1 MRGIIAHSRASA
13 PSVPSLKPVV
23 YGIMGGMKTKKT
35 LRSRLCLW
43 ARAIRVEQWTKNGV
57 VMMAW
62 FFSVADASQREIVRG
77 WESFLLAV
85 AMAGA
90 FSFVSSAF
98 YLLNDVSDY
107 EADRLHPVKRF
118 RPVAAGAVS
127 RLSAVR
133 VALVLFALGFL
144 YPALV
149 VIFLPSRTLAFATML
164 AYTVMQCLYTGFLKR
179 VPYLDVVTLA
189 TGFVLR
195 AVAGAA
201 IISAYISPWLLVC
214 TFTLSM
220 FLAFCKRRA
229 EMDTALASRAVLK
242 RYHPRALGVLI
253 LLAGAASF
261 GEYLVYT
268 LTSKMGAR
276 FPLLWATSL
285 FVAAGIVR
293 YLVLVW
299 RKADVG
305 RPERILLTDRP
316 LWLAIAGYGL
326 SAVLAV
332 ALG

>member
-1 MRGIIAHSRASA
+1 MS
-13 PSVPSLKPVV
+13 
-23 YGIMGGMKTKKT
+23 T
-35 LRSRLCLW
+35 LVRDLFLW
-43 ARAIRVEQWTKNGV
+43 ARAMRIEQWTKNGV

-62 FFSVADASQREIVRG
+62 FFSVADVSQREIARG
-77 WESFLLAV
+77 WESFLMAI

-107 EADRLHPVKRF
+107 EADKLHPVKRF
-118 RPVAAGAVS
+118 RPLAAGLIS
-127 RLSAVR
+127 RISAVR
-133 VALVLFALGFL
+133 VALVLFAIGFM

-149 VIFLPSRTLAFATML
+149 VIFLPSRTVAFATML

-189 TGFVLR
+189 AGFVLR

-201 IISAYISPWLLVC
+201 IISAYISPWLLIC

-229 EMDTALASRAVLK
+229 EMETAKASREVL
-242 RYHPRALGVLI
+242 RHYHPRALTALI
-253 LLAGAASF
+253 LLAGVASV
-261 GEYLVYT
+261 GEYLAYT

-276 FPLLWATSL
+276 FPLLWVTAL

-293 YLVLVW
+293 YLVLVVQ
-299 RKADVG
+299 KADVG
-305 RPERILLTDRP
+305 RPERILLTDKP
-316 LWLAIAGYGL
+316 LWLVIAGYGMA
-326 SAVLAV
+326 AVLAV
-332 ALG
+332 LLG